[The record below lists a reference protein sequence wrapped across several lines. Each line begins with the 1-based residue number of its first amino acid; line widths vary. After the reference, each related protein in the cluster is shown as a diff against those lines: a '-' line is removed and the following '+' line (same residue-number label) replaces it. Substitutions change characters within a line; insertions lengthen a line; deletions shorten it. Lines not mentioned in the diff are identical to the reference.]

1 MGGLADHYILKWRLE
16 VSRALQV
23 VLQSGLLIQN
33 TSQLSGQPKVTNLGS
48 AILIDEYI
56 CWLDISVHDASRMD
70 VLETAQ
76 HVVHDGLNVSLS
88 QVEVA
93 PEHLT

>member
-1 MGGLADHYILKWRLE
+1 M
-16 VSRALQV
+16 QV
-23 VLQSGLLIQN
+23 ALQSGFLIQD
-33 TSQLSGQPKVTNLGS
+33 TSQLSGEPKVTNLGC

-70 VLETAQ
+70 VLETTE

-93 PEHLT
+93 PEHLTEV